1 MNDLPVS
8 GGPAWAST
16 APTLHAFSEDVPSKA
31 APVPLSFMYTTV
43 YFVTSE

>member
-1 MNDLPVS
+1 M
-8 GGPAWAST
+8 GFHG
-16 APTLHAFSEDVPSKA
+16 PTLHAFSEDIPSKA